1 MMGSQ
6 MLDILRQ
13 GVWASL
19 SGGWYYDPHHRLF
32 TNTFHLYTWLF
43 LFTLPLS
50 LHLYFPTSA
59 WYVWLVYAG
68 IIGVTFTIIKV
79 VNGSLHHLFD
89 TGEVVEESE
98 GGGEEGE
105 QLGMRE
111 MGPSGTSTPPT
122 PPTPR
127 HGRPRRPQGEV
138 EEPPSVPFPLRVD
151 VHSGTVSTEPDV
163 RQRLPVP
170 EEVIAVGQE
179 RGEGDVVILVDESPG
194 GEARRPVVTAEEV
207 VAAANSTNVSFSSM
221 TASSQPTVSTT
232 TTVASQGMD
241 TARRFSNLSNLA
253 RSLPSGSSPTL
264 ETATGS
270 LDLAAILE
278 PGYMDLVRRR
288 QGARTAQVRRTKSA
302 LETGLV
308 LAIPPTP
315 SLPAEEQVQGEV
327 QVMVEE
333 AEHLGRGSDTDLAAY
348 QEQLEEATA
357 ALLRAGQY
365 LEAETG
371 GRYTAREER
380 ATGAQ
385 EEERRGSGVYVPMV
399 GSTSTDREEE
409 GEEKNEREEREV
421 AEVLERELVDEMRE
435 SSLLSTVGLDWLFS
449 DSEPDQPPGS
459 PKPVEKSELRSRSES
474 PRGVEGEG
482 RWRSESPRGEEGE
495 VEGSREPRDS
505 SHGSSGTDTET
516 R

>member
-59 WYVWLVYAG
+59 WYVWLVYAA

-79 VNGSLHHLFD
+79 VNGLLHHLFD

-105 QLGMRE
+105 QLGMQELR
-111 MGPSGTSTPPT
+111 PSDTSPPST
-122 PPTPR
+122 SSRQSPR
-127 HGRPRRPQGEV
+127 RTRRPQGEV

-151 VHSGTVSTEPDV
+151 VHTGTVSTEPEV

-170 EEVIAVGQE
+170 DEVIAVGPE
-179 RGEGDVVILVDESPG
+179 RGEGDVVIMVDESPG
-194 GEARRPVVTAEEV
+194 GEARRPMVAAEEV

-221 TASSQPTVSTT
+221 TASSQPTVSTAT
-232 TTVASQGMD
+232 TAASQGMD

-253 RSLPSGSSPTL
+253 RSLPSGSSPAL
-264 ETATGS
+264 EAAAGS
-270 LDLAAILE
+270 VDLAAILE

-288 QGARTAQVRRTKSA
+288 QGGRSTQVRRTKSA

-308 LAIPPTP
+308 LAVPTTP
-315 SLPAEEQVQGEV
+315 ALPVEEQVQGEV
-327 QVMVEE
+327 QVVVEE

-380 ATGAQ
+380 ASGAK
-385 EEERRGSGVYVPMV
+385 EEERKGSGVYFPMV
-399 GSTSTDREEE
+399 GCTSTDLEEG
-409 GEEKNEREEREV
+409 GEEKKEKGEV
-421 AEVLERELVDEMRE
+421 AEELEKELVDEMRE
-435 SSLLSTVGLDWLFS
+435 SSMLSTVGLDWLFS

-495 VEGSREPRDS
+495 VEVAREPRDS